1 MKSVFGK
8 LPSKAVNPD
17 EAVAV
22 GAAIQGGV
30 LAGKGFVF
38 FVVFLAARY
47 KSFESSV
54 TFLCVRDH
62 FLCPPIIAM

>member
-30 LAGKGFVF
+30 LAGKVF
-38 FVVFLAARY
+38 FFFFLL
-47 KSFESSV
+47 S
-54 TFLCVRDH
+54 
-62 FLCPPIIAM
+62 